1 MIAVQQFFCP
11 FRART
16 GQIFV
21 IKRLYGRVFVR
32 KTKFRFFVEREQHIA
47 ARSRFFAV
55 TAIYR
60 LAAAACTAA
69 GAGHDLDKFV
79 VNLAPFDRT
88 DQMARVR
95 KTARHRAVN
104 GRSCEVE
111 RSLAPRT
118 ALIFHRTHLAESI
131 CGRIFTGG
139 EEVCGAE
146 CGLHNAAGRTEDNAS
161 A

>member
-95 KTARHRAVN
+95 KTARHL
-104 GRSCEVE
+104 
-111 RSLAPRT
+111 SL
-118 ALIFHRTHLAESI
+118 IHI
-131 CGRIFTGG
+131 
-139 EEVCGAE
+139 
-146 CGLHNAAGRTEDNAS
+146 
-161 A
+161 